1 MARFSPI
8 DIQPGMDPQMM
19 AQVINSNFRQV
30 AESNRTNIITDENGN
45 NRILLGKPPK
55 GDYGLF
61 ISKPGVDVVKEL
73 QNG

>member
-30 AESNRTNIITDENGN
+30 AESNRTNIITDEDGV
-45 NRILLGKPPK
+45 NRVLIGRAPK
-55 GDYGLF
+55 GNYVVA
-61 ISKPGVDVVKEL
+61 ITIPGKNVVQEL
-73 QNG
+73 DK